1 MGLRV
6 MGASGLQHKAIGL
19 CLVQHRWAV
28 SGAPLLMPLLDMR
41 LSRVRQHAEAVGM
54 F

>member
-19 CLVQHRWAV
+19 CLVECCWVV
-28 SGAPLLMPLLDMR
+28 SGAPLLMSLLDMR
-41 LSRVRQHAEAVGM
+41 MFVAGQHAETVGM
-54 F
+54 L